1 MKVFLLIPEVGSL
14 EAERGGFELC
24 GRQRTAAT
32 SRPGTE
38 KQRTALGGGTSVMG
52 ERERVASWK
61 AQNAVFQEV
70 KTRSDQRS

>member
-1 MKVFLLIPEVGSL
+1 MWT
-14 EAERGGFELC
+14 AEDSGYLQARH
-24 GRQRTAAT
+24 R
-32 SRPGTE
+32 E